1 MLNFIRVAKLIG
13 NKFYFFFKLHLLIFL
28 TSVNTTKG
36 QDFMYTN
43 SLISETS
50 KYLLQHAHN
59 PVDWVRWDKSVF
71 SVDNKS
77 GKLIVVSIGYSS
89 CHWCH
94 VMEEETFESNE
105 VAEYMNS
112 NFVSVKVDREENPD
126 IDMYYMR
133 ALQLMTG
140 SGGWPL
146 NVVCLPD
153 GRPVYGGTYH
163 GKDQWIQVLTN
174 IKKFYD
180 EKPDEM
186 IAYADKLEQGIKSL
200 NPFAMQTED
209 VVFEK
214 EKLLESLAV
223 LSKEWDLVNGGMT
236 GESQKFIMP
245 SRLLFLMKK

>member
-1 MLNFIRVAKLIG
+1 MLGIIRVAKLIG
-13 NKFYFFFKLHLLIFL
+13 NKFWFFFTLHLLMFL
-28 TSVNTTKG
+28 LLVNTTKG
-36 QDFMYTN
+36 QDFMHTN
-43 SLISETS
+43 SLINETS

-71 SVDNKS
+71 SEENKS

-105 VAEYMNS
+105 VADYMNS

-153 GRPVYGGTYH
+153 G
-163 GKDQWIQVLTN
+163 
-174 IKKFYD
+174 
-180 EKPDEM
+180 
-186 IAYADKLEQGIKSL
+186 
-200 NPFAMQTED
+200 
-209 VVFEK
+209 
-214 EKLLESLAV
+214 
-223 LSKEWDLVNGGMT
+223 
-236 GESQKFIMP
+236 
-245 SRLLFLMKK
+245 